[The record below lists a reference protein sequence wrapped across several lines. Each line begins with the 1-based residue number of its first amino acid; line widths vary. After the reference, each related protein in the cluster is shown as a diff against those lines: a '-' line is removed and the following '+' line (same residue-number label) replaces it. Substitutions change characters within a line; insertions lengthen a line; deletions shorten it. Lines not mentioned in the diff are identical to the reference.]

1 MGFILTL
8 EDKEK
13 KIYKRK
19 GSTKMTSLKEFKKD
33 MRNYFNTVV
42 DRESGE
48 TFKSWFSALFEALE
62 EEKKVIRQG
71 GKTYIL
77 D

>member
-1 MGFILTL
+1 
-8 EDKEK
+8 
-13 KIYKRK
+13 
-19 GSTKMTSLKEFKKD
+19 MTSLKEFKRD
-33 MRNYFNTVV
+33 MRDYFYTVV

-62 EEKKVIRQG
+62 EDKKVIRQG
-71 GKTYIL
+71 EKIYIE

>member
-1 MGFILTL
+1 
-8 EDKEK
+8 
-13 KIYKRK
+13 
-19 GSTKMTSLKEFKKD
+19 MTSLKEFKKD
-33 MRNYFNTVV
+33 MRDYFHTVV

-62 EEKKVIRQG
+62 EDKKVIRQG
-71 GKTYIL
+71 GKIYIE